1 MGFGTEIFFF
11 AGLGVLILGP
21 KRLHAMI
28 GHVMRAKAQF
38 EKTAQAFKSQLVQEL
53 GGKYPERPNSS
64 LVDRETRIAP
74 DTLSTDLTGQQPEF

>member
-11 AGLGVLILGP
+11 AGLGVLVLGP

-38 EKTAQAFKSQLVQEL
+38 EETTQAFKSQLVEEL
-53 GGKYPERPNSS
+53 GIKHPERPKSS
-64 LVDRETRIAP
+64 V
-74 DTLSTDLTGQQPEF
+74 

>member
-11 AGLGVLILGP
+11 AGLAVLVLGP

-38 EKTAQAFKSQLVQEL
+38 EETTQAFKSQLVQEL
-53 GGKYPERPNSS
+53 DGGHPERPNSALES
-64 LVDRETRIAP
+64 LNPPYAKERE
-74 DTLSTDLTGQQPEF
+74 